1 MRQWRMVATAAVF
14 AALATAQDEATLKRR
29 FEGKNVVVK
38 MDMPA
43 TKDGVDVRYGRTSP
57 IDFNEYSRRIRD
69 AGVALRSGESV
80 MVTQVKVKSNLVEF
94 QLGGGGYGTFFDEK
108 ATREYV
114 HHQKSD
120 REKEIERE
128 LRGLDEHSERA
139 KHLRRELR
147 DLRERRERRD
157 AREQAIADERTAI
170 KAEVIAQKA
179 LQSGSR
185 FNIRFP
191 DGYLKENPPTPEML
205 MEILAEW
212 VEFAR

>member
-147 DLRERRERRD
+147 ELRERRERRD
-157 AREQAIADERTAI
+157 AREQAVADERTAI